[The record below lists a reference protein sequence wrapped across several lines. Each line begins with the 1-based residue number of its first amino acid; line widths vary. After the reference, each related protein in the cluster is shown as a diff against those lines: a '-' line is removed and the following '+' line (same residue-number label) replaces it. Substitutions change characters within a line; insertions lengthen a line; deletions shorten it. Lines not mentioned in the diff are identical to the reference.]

1 MRCPKCGYISFDRQ
15 RSCGKCSNDLTAVSE
30 LLQGTAGKA
39 TAPFFLG
46 AILGK
51 QDPYAAE
58 TTPALHEEEEPL
70 DLDELE
76 TVTLSADE
84 EELDFAGAPLD
95 ADDLEDQPLPSL
107 GFADIDVSDLMPLQ
121 EEEEEQVLSLGD
133 EHEEELLPPAPPEEE
148 EELLAPIPSEEKK
161 EELRGIEFSGFDSDD
176 MLTVDEQEISFDDS
190 LEDETTKPE
199 DNAEDEEI
207 IDLSSLMDFEETPA
221 QPTNKE
227 EDHDIFELSLEDEE
241 NASPPADEPKKPK
254 NAVSDI
260 ADLGLTL
267 EDDAH

>member
-15 RSCGKCSNDLTAVSE
+15 RSCGKCSNDLAAVSE
-30 LLQGTAGKA
+30 QLQGTAGKA

-46 AILGK
+46 AILGE
-51 QDPYAAE
+51 QDPYGAE
-58 TTPALHEEEEPL
+58 PTPALHKDEEPL
-70 DLDELE
+70 DLDDLE

-133 EHEEELLPPAPPEEE
+133 EHEEELL
-148 EELLAPIPSEEKK
+148 APIPSEEK
-161 EELRGIEFSGFDSDD
+161 EEEIQGIEFSGFDSDE
-176 MLTVDEQEISFDDS
+176 MLTVDEQESSFDDS
-190 LEDETTKPE
+190 LEDEATESE

-227 EDHDIFELSLEDEE
+227 EDHDIFELSLEDEA

-267 EDDAH
+267 EDDDH